1 MRLALIIPVPA
12 SAAKGIFVSPLSV
25 GTGHSGYNQESC
37 GSVSCLYGISSY
49 NLPGRHAGPAETR
62 QPPPRIEFRVV
73 RPAGPEQASVTER
86 RILGAESVI
95 YSAKLTHKESIHMAD
110 ILGSITNARSLLEKI
125 ASKIPG
131 FGGYMEKETRRS
143 ADKLLRDTIVNRY
156 GDQLSRVSA
165 LQAQLVQS
173 GGIEFVDDLQG
184 AATRLQRFIDTVK
197 TAAYGYAGFF
207 DPVKIKENE
216 LAKLY
221 AFDNALLDNATKVTG
236 LVDAVEAA
244 VNGGEGLPAAIKALT
259 DAVAECNT
267 AFERRKEVLLS

>member
-1 MRLALIIPVPA
+1 
-12 SAAKGIFVSPLSV
+12 
-25 GTGHSGYNQESC
+25 
-37 GSVSCLYGISSY
+37 
-49 NLPGRHAGPAETR
+49 
-62 QPPPRIEFRVV
+62 
-73 RPAGPEQASVTER
+73 
-86 RILGAESVI
+86 
-95 YSAKLTHKESIHMAD
+95 MAD
-110 ILGSITNARSLLEKI
+110 ILGSITNARNLLEKI

-131 FGGYMEKETRRS
+131 FGGYMEKDTRRS

-156 GDQLSRVSA
+156 GEQLSRVSA

-173 GGIEFVDDLQG
+173 GGIEYVDDLQG
-184 AATRLQRFIDTVK
+184 AATRLQRFIDMVK

-207 DPVKIKENE
+207 DAVKVKEDE

-221 AFDNALLDNATKVTG
+221 AFDNALLDNATKVAS

-244 VNGGEGLPAAIKALT
+244 VSGGEGLPAAIKALT